1 MKTPQKNAL
10 EWTVFVISLALIAAV
25 IGAIGWEAATRED
38 RPAALT
44 AETKPPVRLPSG
56 AHGIEVI
63 VRNEGDRT
71 AEGVQVRVGDATV
84 LEIPHV
90 PRGSSRTVWAT
101 FEEDPGDVKATILGY
116 NAP

>member
-1 MKTPQKNAL
+1 MNVPKKNAL
-10 EWTVFVISLALIAAV
+10 EWTVFAIAIALIGGTV
-25 IGAIGWEAATRED
+25 FAIGREALLRED
-38 RPAALT
+38 RPAMLI
-44 AETKPPVRLPSG
+44 AETKPAVVQAARVY
-56 AHGIEVI
+56 AVEVV

-71 AEGVQVRVGDATV
+71 AEGVQVKIGDTT

-101 FEEDPGDVKATILGY
+101 FESDPGPVQATILGY

>member
-1 MKTPQKNAL
+1 MKAPQKNAL
-10 EWTVFVISLALIAAV
+10 EWAVFAISLALIGAAV
-25 IGAIGWEAATRED
+25 VAIGWEAVMRED
-38 RPAALT
+38 RPAALI
-44 AETKPPVRLPSG
+44 AETKPAVRLPSG
-56 AHGIEVI
+56 AHGVEVI

-101 FEEDPGDVKATILGY
+101 FEEDPGDVKAAILGY